1 MRKRKILVLATTLAV
16 ATLATTPILASQVD
30 GSKHFGKERSEDDD
44 ARHESRLF
52 PFPYE
57 TNADEKS
64 TEKETEARTT
74 TTSRFNSETGKWATI
89 YDFADVMTREEEN
102 ELLETMVKATD
113 VCDVVLVTDDGKQ
126 DLFGTTSSKLAT
138 YVSKYLPEDGSLFLI
153 DMQNREIML
162 ANAGENE
169 KTITSSLSRSIADNS
184 YRKATAGDYAG
195 CARIAFEQVIR
206 LLHGKGIVQPMKIVC
221 SALLS
226 LVAGLLLN
234 YVLVRN
240 SRERS
245 RKKRAIAGIGIATTI
260 TAVAGA
266 ETLVRT
272 VRRERSSGGDFGRGD
287 GGFGGGFGGGNGFSS
302 GGHRF

>member
-16 ATLATTPILASQVD
+16 ATLATPPIPASQVD
-30 GSKHFGKERSEDDD
+30 GSKLFDQERSEDDGVW
-44 ARHESRLF
+44 HESYLF
-52 PFPYE
+52 PFLYE

-64 TEKETEARTT
+64 PEKETEARTT

-89 YDFADVMTREEEN
+89 YDFADLMTRKEEN
-102 ELLETMVKATD
+102 ELLDTMVKATD
-113 VCDVVLVTDDGKQ
+113 VCDVALVTDDGKQ
-126 DLFGTTSSKLAT
+126 GLLGTTSSKLAA
-138 YVSKYLPEDGSLFLI
+138 YVSKYMPEDGSLFLI
-153 DMQNREIML
+153 DMRNREIML
-162 ANAGENE
+162 ANVGENK

-184 YRKATAGDYAG
+184 YRKATDGDYAG

-206 LLHGKGIVQPMKIVC
+206 LLHGKGIAQPMKIVC
-221 SALLS
+221 SALLA

-245 RKKRAIAGIGIATTI
+245 RKKRAIAGIGIATAI
-260 TAVAGA
+260 TAAAGA

-272 VRRERSSGGDFGRGD
+272 VRRDRSSGGGFGRGG
-287 GGFGGGFGGGNGFSS
+287 GGFGGGFGGGGGFSS